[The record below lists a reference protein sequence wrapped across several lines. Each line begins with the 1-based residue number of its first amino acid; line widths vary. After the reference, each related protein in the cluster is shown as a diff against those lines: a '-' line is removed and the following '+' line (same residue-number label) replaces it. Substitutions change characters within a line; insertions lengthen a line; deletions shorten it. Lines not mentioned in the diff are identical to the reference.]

1 MKTVVVLGGA
11 YAGARTV
18 QVLSKGLP
26 EGWRIVLVDRNTGIL
41 IRSSQDVYVFP
52 RLAILPGHEHKGF
65 IPFSRLLDPTR
76 HQDLCL
82 HASVRSVHSSYV
94 VLDKSFPERGV
105 PTPELRFD
113 YLVYALGSRL
123 PAPLDLWG
131 SSPESGRASH
141 KDAVVFKPYA
151 GTKQE
156 GISWLKTH
164 QEVIKSSDSI
174 LVVGGGA
181 LGIQFATDISAI
193 YPNKTI
199 TLLHSRHRLLPRF
212 DEKMHTEIMDALL
225 ASNIQVI
232 LGERLDMQ
240 SILFADAI
248 KLNKLEQRVA
258 RTLQGRE
265 VAADLI
271 LLCTGQKPNTH
282 FLSTMDPRCVNAHD
296 GLAHVLRTM
305 QLDVILSTCSSPTEL
320 STPYPNI
327 FVAGDAADAFGAIPA
342 GHTAYYQGE
351 VAARNILRLIQR
363 SEPPLK
369 TEISQDEGVLVT
381 EEEEERLE
389 HYAPG
394 LPAIKISLGL
404 TKSAYQANG
413 VVRTA
418 DDGVPDLNAAAIWGY
433 FGYEVEKEEDMYA

>member
-82 HASVRSVHSSYV
+82 HASVKSVHSSYV

-131 SSPESGRASH
+131 SSPESGIASH

-212 DEKMHTEIMDALL
+212 DEKMHTEIMDTLL

-240 SILFADAI
+240 SILFDDAI
-248 KLNKLEQRVA
+248 KLNKLGQRVA

-282 FLSTMDPRCVNAHD
+282 FLSAMDPRCVNPHD
-296 GLAHVLRTM
+296 GLAHVIRTM
-305 QLDVILSTCSSPTEL
+305 QLGVVLSTRRYGAEL

-327 FVAGDAADAFGAIPA
+327 FVAGDAANAFGAIPA

-363 SEPPLK
+363 SECPLK
-369 TEISQDEGVLVT
+369 IPQYEGVLVT